1 LAREQELPVSKN
13 YELLRE
19 TGKDL
24 ELFHA
29 ETPQANT
36 LSAVPSHLNGGGRVR
51 EEVLRLIQRVF
62 LTGAPGAPRLVVFT
76 GVDYGNGCS
85 WVCARAAEALAAH
98 VDGTV
103 CVVEANL
110 NTQSLHRYFG
120 VTKGGGAA
128 DAALKRGPI
137 HNLAQSIRG
146 TNLWLMPGQALCSD
160 TGGSMSPE
168 HLKARFAELGSEFH
182 YVLVDAPPAGENS
195 ESLVFGRL
203 ADGVVL
209 VVEAHATRREAA
221 RKVKENLEAANVRLL
236 GAVLNKRRFPI
247 PEAIYSRI

>member
-1 LAREQELPVSKN
+1 MSKN

-29 ETPQANT
+29 EVPESRG
-36 LSAVPSHLNGGGRVR
+36 LGAVPASLDGGGRIR
-51 EEVLRLIQRVF
+51 EEVLRLIQRTF
-62 LTGAPGAPRLVVFT
+62 LTGAPGAPRFVVFT
-76 GVDYGNGCS
+76 GVDHGNGCS

-98 VDGTV
+98 VEGTV

-120 VTKGGGAA
+120 VTKGSRVA
-128 DAALKRGPI
+128 DAMVQRGEIHKR
-137 HNLAQSIRG
+137 AQSIRG
-146 TNLWLMPGQALCSD
+146 TNLWLMPGEAFLANGKGALSA
-160 TGGSMSPE
+160 E
-168 HLKARFAELGSEFH
+168 HLKQRFGELCSAFS
-182 YVLVDAPPAGENS
+182 YVLVDAPPAS
-195 ESLVFGRL
+195 ESAELLMFGRL

-209 VVEAHATRREAA
+209 VIEAHATRREAA
-221 RKVKENLEAANVRLL
+221 RKAKESLEAANVRLL

-247 PEAIYSRI
+247 PGAIYNRT

>member
-1 LAREQELPVSKN
+1 VSKN

-29 ETPQANT
+29 ETPQSSS
-36 LSAVPSHLNGGGRVR
+36 LSAVPAQMNGGGRVR
-51 EEVLRLIQRVF
+51 EEVLRLIQRTF
-62 LTGAPGAPRLVVFT
+62 LSGVPGAPRLVVFT
-76 GVDYGNGCS
+76 GVDHGNGCS

-98 VDGTV
+98 VEGTV

-128 DAALKRGPI
+128 DAALKRGSVR
-137 HNLAQSIRG
+137 NLAQSIRG

-160 TGGSMSPE
+160 TGGTMSPD
-168 HLKARFAELGSEFH
+168 HLKSRFAELCSEFN
-182 YVLVDAPPAGENS
+182 YVLVDAPPAGES
-195 ESLVFGRL
+195 SDPIVFGRL

-209 VVEAHATRREAA
+209 VIEAHATHREAA
-221 RKVKENLEAANVRLL
+221 RKAKANLEAANVRLL

-247 PEAIYSRI
+247 PEALYSRI

>member
-1 LAREQELPVSKN
+1 M
-13 YELLRE
+13 
-19 TGKDL
+19 
-24 ELFHA
+24 
-29 ETPQANT
+29 
-36 LSAVPSHLNGGGRVR
+36 
-51 EEVLRLIQRVF
+51 
-62 LTGAPGAPRLVVFT
+62 
-76 GVDYGNGCS
+76 DYGNGCS

-128 DAALKRGPI
+128 DVALKRGPI